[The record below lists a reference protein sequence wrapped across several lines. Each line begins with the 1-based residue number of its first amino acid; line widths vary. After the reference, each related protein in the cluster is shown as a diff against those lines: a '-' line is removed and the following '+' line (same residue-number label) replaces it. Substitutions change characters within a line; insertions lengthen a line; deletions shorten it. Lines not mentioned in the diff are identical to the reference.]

1 MIRSSWA
8 EPVAI
13 RDEIALLPKVEL
25 HLHLE
30 GSLRPSTMLA
40 LAKRHGVD
48 LGADTEEALTA
59 RYRYESFDDFLRL
72 FMQGLA
78 VLRDAEDFAMVATQ
92 LAAELAGQNVRYA
105 EVTTTPF
112 NHHRRGIAM
121 EDYVAGLNEGRSR
134 ARRQHGVE
142 FGWICDIPRELEE
155 PDRGFTADLITG
167 PLAPDGV
174 VAIGLGGP
182 EVGFPPEWFA
192 GSFKRAKAAGL
203 GAVPHAGETVGPESV
218 WGAIETLAADRIGHG
233 VRAIEDPALV
243 SHLARTGIPL
253 EVSMT
258 SNVLLGVVP
267 SLEAHP
273 IRRLLEAGV
282 RVSINTDD
290 PAYFGT
296 DLTTELQLA
305 HDVHGLSIEQLGD
318 LQAGAIDASFA
329 PAQLKHGFTA
339 ELASHRARS

>member
-1 MIRSSWA
+1 M
-8 EPVAI
+8 AI
-13 RDEIALLPKVEL
+13 REEIVLLPKVEL

-30 GSLRPSTMLA
+30 GSLRPPTMLA
-40 LAKRHGVD
+40 LAERHGVD
-48 LGADTEEALTA
+48 LGAETEEELTA
-59 RYRYESFDDFLRL
+59 RYRYESFHDFLRL

-78 VLRDAEDFAMVATQ
+78 VLRDAEDFAAVAGE

-112 NHHRRGIAM
+112 NHVRRGIEMA
-121 EDYVAGLNEGRSR
+121 DYVAGLNEGRRR
-134 ARRQHGVE
+134 AHLEHGVE
-142 FGWICDIPRELEE
+142 FGWICDIPRELET
-155 PDRGFTADLITG
+155 PDLGFTADLITG

-182 EVGFPPEWFA
+182 EVGFPPELYA
-192 GSFKRAKAAGL
+192 ESFQRAKAAGL
-203 GAVPHAGETVGPESV
+203 GAVPHAGEVAGPESV

-233 VRAIEDPALV
+233 VRAVEDPALV
-243 SHLARTGIPL
+243 SHLAETGIPL

-267 SLEAHP
+267 SLDEHP

-282 RVSINTDD
+282 AVSINTDD

-296 DLTTELQLA
+296 DLVSEL
-305 HDVHGLSIEQLGD
+305 
-318 LQAGAIDASFA
+318 
-329 PAQLKHGFTA
+329 
-339 ELASHRARS
+339 